1 MLSHTARHYF
11 YSPLPKPS
19 HCHCHVTIRDEATT
33 GSVVRSVTFSA
44 FSPFSDSAAA
54 AVSSGELV
62 IHRRRPPASPSSL
75 FTASTPPT
83 ATAPFTACSPSLQ
96 LSRNFVFFPSL
107 NPGSQSGSLPPPPS
121 CGSFKWEGR
130 GRGRNLGSLLN
141 CAKERKRAPSFLPS
155 FLPITASTVTF
166 FPPPPRRLP
175 LTD

>member
-83 ATAPFTACSPSLQ
+83 ATAPFAACSPSLQ

-107 NPGSQSGSLPPPPS
+107 NPGSRPGSLLPSS
-121 CGSFKWEGR
+121 CGSFKW
-130 GRGRNLGSLLN
+130 GRGRNSLSSLI
-141 CAKERKRAPSFLPS
+141 APRNENAHLP
-155 FLPITASTVTF
+155 PRVTF
-166 FPPPPRRLP
+166 FPRSATSVADVLTIAAPRIGNE
-175 LTD
+175 D